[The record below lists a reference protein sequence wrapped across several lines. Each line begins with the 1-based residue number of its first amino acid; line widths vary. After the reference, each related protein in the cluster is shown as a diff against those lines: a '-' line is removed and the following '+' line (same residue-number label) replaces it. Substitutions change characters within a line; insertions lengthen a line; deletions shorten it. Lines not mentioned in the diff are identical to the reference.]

1 MTASAAAET
10 PGQPDGTVTG
20 TPRRWLRLEGAVLLA
35 GSLIAYS
42 ATRQPWWLVPLALL
56 APDLL
61 MVGYFHGTR
70 LGGTAIQPC
79 PRHGAASCHGRLGW
93 WQSRPLVVAL
103 GLIWLAHMGID
114 RLFGYGLLISFIF
127 LVPAYPAT
135 SIVREK
141 NQGTLALLLNTPMRP
156 WSIYF
161 GKLLGVLGFAF
172 LPLIMSLPAAA
183 ACYTMGGI
191 SLQR

>member
-103 GLIWLAHMGID
+103 GLIWLAHMVID
-114 RLFGYGLLISFIF
+114 RLFGYGLKSGDHFQHTHLGHLGQRSGVNDQAPQPAQGCAERPTGLIS
-127 LVPAYPAT
+127 AT
-135 SIVREK
+135 STVLVECRRAASTRSD
-141 NQGTLALLLNTPMRP
+141 GRP
-156 WSIYF
+156 ANKT
-161 GKLLGVLGFAF
+161 GEVNG
-172 LPLIMSLPAAA
+172 
-183 ACYTMGGI
+183 
-191 SLQR
+191 